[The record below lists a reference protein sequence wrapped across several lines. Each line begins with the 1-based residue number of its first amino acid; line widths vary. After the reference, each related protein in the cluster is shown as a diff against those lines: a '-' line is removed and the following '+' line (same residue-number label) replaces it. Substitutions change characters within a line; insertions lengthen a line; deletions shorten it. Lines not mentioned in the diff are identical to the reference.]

1 MYAVVFTSVL
11 SEDHDGYDV
20 ASERMVELCR
30 DQPGFVSVDS
40 VRGADGRGITVCR
53 WESLEAIAAWRAHA
67 EHAEAQR
74 QGAERWYA
82 QYDLMVCEVLD
93 AP

>member
-1 MYAVVFTSVL
+1 MVFTSRL
-11 SEDHDGYDV
+11 SEDHGGYD
-20 ASERMVELCR
+20 ATSARMVELCR
-30 DQPGFVSVDS
+30 SQPGFVSVDS
-40 VRGADGRGITVCR
+40 VRGADGRGITVCL

-74 QGAERWYA
+74 EGIERWYA
-82 QYDLMVCEVLD
+82 DYDLMVCEVLD